1 MIKLHI
7 SGQFC
12 SLVISAARLYS
23 WHLVLLTFSKNL
35 VFGTGLSDI
44 RGIMYANVDV
54 LCRFLS
60 SPANKSGTFLTE
72 QKQNMRRIKGCGNV
86 RSRGVNLLVTF
97 NARPSKLI
105 CRCGCEDNPLSSC
118 FCQEKG
124 RKKKSGLIS
133 VNVQNWLD
141 CDQVKQSRLQ
151 TVRKNS
157 PETSLKVCCRYW

>member
-1 MIKLHI
+1 MIKLRI

-12 SLVISAARLYS
+12 SVVISAARLYS

-35 VFGTGLSDI
+35 VFGMGLSDI

-60 SPANKSGTFLTE
+60 SPANKSGTSLTE
-72 QKQNMRRIKGCGNV
+72 QKKNMRRIKGCGNV

-124 RKKKSGLIS
+124 RKKKIRPYLSERAEPARLWSGETKQIA
-133 VNVQNWLD
+133 D
-141 CDQVKQSRLQ
+141 CEEK
-151 TVRKNS
+151 
-157 PETSLKVCCRYW
+157 